1 MKEKSKKIFVGVSGG
16 VDSSVV
22 AYLLKKA
29 KPNNYQKLFGRPTP
43 KGFRGYDVHGIFV
56 KTWSPE
62 WLPCTWVDEKR
73 DAMRVCAA
81 LDIPFHFLDAEE
93 AYKQG
98 VADYMIAEYRA
109 GRTPNPDVLCNRVI
123 KFGAM
128 WDYAKTNGGEYVAT
142 GHYSQTDGEHLMKG
156 LDASKDQSYFL
167 WMLSKEE
174 LSHIMFPIGHLQKS
188 EVRAIAQKSGLF
200 TSEKKDSQGICFLG
214 DVDMREFLSHYI
226 EQKKGLVV
234 DTSGNTIGEHD
245 GIWFYTL
252 GERHG
257 FRVIKQSTDQKPY
270 YIVEKQIENNTLV
283 VSHNPSTWVSDTQV
297 NKGIQKILLRDTS
310 WLCTRQDLVQK
321 KVKLKAQIRYHG
333 ELIPVKVID
342 SNTVELLHQGVIAEG
357 QSLVL
362 FNGDVLVGGGIID
375 KVY

>member
-1 MKEKSKKIFVGVSGG
+1 MKEKRKKIFVGVSGG

-22 AYLLKKA
+22 AYLLK
-29 KPNNYQKLFGRPTP
+29 QQGH
-43 KGFRGYDVHGIFV
+43 DVHGIFV

-93 AYKQG
+93 GYKKG

-109 GRTPNPDVLCNRVI
+109 GRTPNPDVLCNRII
-123 KFGAM
+123 KFGVM
-128 WDYAKTNGGEYVAT
+128 WDYVKSQGGEYIAT
-142 GHYSQTDGEHLMKG
+142 GHYAQTDGKHLMKG
-156 LDASKDQSYFL
+156 VDESKDQSYFL
-167 WMLSKEE
+167 WMLSKED
-174 LSHIMFPIGHLQKS
+174 LSHTMFPIGHLQKL
-188 EVRAIAQKSGLF
+188 EVRALAEKAGLF

-226 EQKKGLVV
+226 EQKKGPVV
-234 DTSGNTIGEHD
+234 DDDGTVIGEHD

-257 FRVIKQSTDQKPY
+257 FRLTTQSTDQKPY
-270 YIVEKQIENNTLV
+270 YIVEKRIDDNTLV
-283 VSHNPSTWVSDTQV
+283 VSHDSKTNHSEKETQTI
-297 NKGIQKILLRDTS
+297 KLRDIS
-310 WLCTRQDLVQK
+310 WIEKPTGNI
-321 KVKLKAQIRYHG
+321 KAQIRYHG
-333 ELIPVKVID
+333 ELIPAKIID
-342 SNTVELLHQGVIAEG
+342 EHSVELSYQGVIAEG

-362 FNGDVLVGGGIID
+362 YQGDALVGGGVID
-375 KVY
+375 AVQ

>member
-1 MKEKSKKIFVGVSGG
+1 MLQKPKKIFVGVSGG

-22 AYLLKKA
+22 AYLLK
-29 KPNNYQKLFGRPTP
+29 QQGH
-43 KGFRGYDVHGIFV
+43 DVHGIFV

-98 VADYMIAEYRA
+98 VADYMISEYRA
-109 GRTPNPDVLCNRVI
+109 GRTPNPDVLCNRVV

-128 WDYAKTNGGEYVAT
+128 WEYVKAQGGEYIAT
-142 GHYSQTDGEHLMKG
+142 GHYAQTDGQHLMKG
-156 LDASKDQSYFL
+156 ADASKDQSYFL

-174 LSHIMFPIGHLQKS
+174 LKHVLFPIGHLQKS
-188 EVRAIAQKSGLF
+188 EVRKLAEKAKLF

-226 EQKKGLVV
+226 EQKNGPVV
-234 DTSGNTIGEHD
+234 DTQGKVIGEHD

-257 FRVIKQSTDQKPY
+257 FRLHKQTTDQERY
-270 YIVEKQIENNTLV
+270 YIIEKRIDDNTLV
-283 VSHNPSTWVSDTQV
+283 VSHDPKTNINSTDKRIIT
-297 NKGIQKILLRDTS
+297 LRETS
-310 WLCTRQDLVQK
+310 WIEKPEGEVQ
-321 KVKLKAQIRYHG
+321 AQIRYHG
-333 ELIPVKVID
+333 DLIPAKVLD
-342 SNTVELLHQGVIAEG
+342 EQTVELSYRGVIAEG

-362 FNGDVLVGGGIID
+362 YKDENLAGGGVID
-375 KVY
+375 NIN

>member
-1 MKEKSKKIFVGVSGG
+1 MGVSGG

-22 AYLLKKA
+22 AYLLK
-29 KPNNYQKLFGRPTP
+29 QQGH
-43 KGFRGYDVHGIFV
+43 DVHGIFV

-93 AYKQG
+93 DYKKG

-109 GRTPNPDVLCNRVI
+109 GRTPNPDVLCNRII
-123 KFGAM
+123 KFGVM
-128 WDYAKTNGGEYVAT
+128 WDYVKAHGGEYVAT
-142 GHYSQTDGEHLMKG
+142 GHYARTDGTHLMKG
-156 LDASKDQSYFL
+156 LDNSKDQSYFL
-167 WMLSKEE
+167 WMLSPQD
-174 LSHIMFPIGHLQKS
+174 LSHTMFPIGNLQKE
-188 EVRAIAQKSGLF
+188 EVRKIAEKAGLF

-226 EQKKGLVV
+226 DQKKGPVI
-234 DTSGNTIGEHD
+234 DDKGNIIGEHD

-257 FRVIKQSTDQKPY
+257 FRLTTQTTDQKPY
-270 YIVEKQIENNTLV
+270 YIVSKNIENNTLI
-283 VSHNPSTWVSDTQV
+283 VSHDAKMNMGHGNTQT
-297 NKGIQKILLRDTS
+297 ITLRDAS
-310 WLCTRQDLVQK
+310 WIEKPTGDIT
-321 KVKLKAQIRYHG
+321 AQIRYHG
-333 ELIPVKVID
+333 EFIPAKIVNE
-342 SNTVELLHQGVIAEG
+342 NTVELTYKGVIALG

-362 FNGDVLVGGGIID
+362 YQGENLIGGGVIDIIS
-375 KVY
+375 